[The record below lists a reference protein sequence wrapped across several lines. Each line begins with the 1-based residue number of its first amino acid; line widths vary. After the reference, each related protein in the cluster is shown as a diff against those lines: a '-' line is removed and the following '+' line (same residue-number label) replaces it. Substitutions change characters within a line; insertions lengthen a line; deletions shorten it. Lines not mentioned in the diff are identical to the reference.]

1 MISPYF
7 SHGNERLV
15 QEIPLGMVLIFGG
28 LMSGTAIE
36 TKLYPKKLVEK
47 LRKRSEDTGEAL
59 DPSGRLN
66 GFAVC

>member
-1 MISPYF
+1 M
-7 SHGNERLV
+7 
-15 QEIPLGMVLIFGG
+15 MLIFGG

-36 TKLYPKKLVEK
+36 TKLYPKKLIEK
-47 LRKRSEDTGEAL
+47 LRKRSEDTDEAL